1 MGYNKAGMLQAVLAR
16 FTRIDITG
24 KPIPGPKNSFWS
36 DSLISISYTAA
47 YNKQDDI
54 SITNGAGRVCMTY
67 SPPQTLLRMDI
78 GDINFCFPDPEA
90 IEFLA
95 GGVVFTGTPDEG
107 GDIPAVGYAFPNI
120 GVDPKP
126 FGVGMELWSSQVQ
139 NGAVTGYFHWLMPRT
154 FLQFTKDQQL
164 NGTDPYNTGLEG
176 ISVENPQ
183 WGTGPDGSWTY
194 PISDRCCQWVQEA
207 ALPNYAYGYAAV
219 GLLAAPTA
227 LTFDNATRTST
238 SIDLSWGAVTD
249 AVSYQVQLS
258 TDGGNTWTDVSSA
271 NGGQPT
277 TASTTVGALTAST
290 SYHFRVA
297 AVDSSGQRGTWSA
310 SITAST
316 TA

>member
-16 FTRIDITG
+16 FTRIDIQG
-24 KPIPGPKNSFWS
+24 NPIPGPKNSFWS

-47 YNKQDDI
+47 YNKQDDV
-54 SITNGAGRVCMTY
+54 SITNGAGRVCMTF

-78 GDINFCFPDPEA
+78 GDINFCYPDPEA

-95 GGVVFTGTPDEG
+95 GGVVFTGEEEAGETPA
-107 GDIPAVGYAFPNI
+107 IGYAFPNI

-154 FLQFTKDQQL
+154 YLQFTKDQQL

-176 ISVENPQ
+176 ISVENPN
-183 WGTGPDGSWTY
+183 WGAGPDGSWSY

-207 ALPNYAYGYAAV
+207 ALPNYTYGYAAV
-219 GLLAAPTA
+219 GLLQAPAGLDSLAQTA
-227 LTFDNATRTST
+227 TSVDLTWT
-238 SIDLSWGAVTD
+238 AVTD
-249 AVSYQVQLS
+249 AASYRVGLS
-258 TDGGNTWTDVSSA
+258 TDGGNTWSGVSSA
-271 NGGQPT
+271 NGGEPT
-277 TASTTVGALTAST
+277 TPSTTVAGLTAST

-297 AVDSSGQRGTWSA
+297 AVDGAGQIGTWSGGLA
-310 SITAST
+310 QATPAV
-316 TA
+316 